1 MWDVASVVLEL
12 QAGQPLILQ
21 RVRRAVTAE
30 SAARSL
36 STALGSPVQVV
47 NSPWEPGE
55 AGCRVMDARR
65 AGEASFDD
73 WDVRRATMT
82 TPDRPLVVLL
92 DVVTSTWLLV
102 AAPHVA
108 SWAGGVR
115 LPTPPSVRP
124 ALSDDEI
131 KVGERLLREALAESP
146 GLAAELVG
154 RTFAVDLASGRIF
167 VPRLT
172 TSALELARDAMD
184 EGVVW
189 MTRLRGANLA
199 P

>member
-1 MWDVASVVLEL
+1 MVEAAPIAIEL

-21 RVRRAVTAE
+21 RVRRAVNAE
-30 SAARSL
+30 ALAASL
-36 STALGSPVQVV
+36 AAQAGEDVHVV
-47 NSPWEPGE
+47 ATPWEACA
-55 AGCRVMDARR
+55 AGPRVMDARR
-65 AGEASFDD
+65 ALEADFDD
-73 WDVRRATMT
+73 WDVRRATLA
-82 TPDRPLVVLL
+82 TPERPLVVLL

-115 LPTPPSVRP
+115 LPVPPSVRP
-124 ALSDDEI
+124 ALSEEEI
-131 KVGERLLREALAESP
+131 GAGKRQLRDALAESP
-146 GLAAELVG
+146 GLAAELAG
-154 RTFAVDLASGRIF
+154 LTFAVDLASGRIF
-167 VPRLT
+167 KPRPS

-189 MTRLRGANLA
+189 VTRLRGAELA